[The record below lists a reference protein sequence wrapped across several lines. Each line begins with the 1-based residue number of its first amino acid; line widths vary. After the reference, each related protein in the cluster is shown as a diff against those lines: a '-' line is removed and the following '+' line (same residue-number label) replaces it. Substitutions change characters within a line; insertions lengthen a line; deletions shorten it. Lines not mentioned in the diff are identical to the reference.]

1 MVTVVVTMLLPS
13 QGRWDWHLFVIARWL
28 ERLGVQECRM
38 AYCLSRI
45 NFNLLCQT
53 AVRTW
58 VRNEN
63 PLVSYLLLSVSC
75 QLAFQADRLTRQEYF
90 HQLANQC

>member
-1 MVTVVVTMLLPS
+1 MVTVVVTMLPS
-13 QGRWDWHLFVIARWL
+13 HGEWDWHLFVIARWL

-58 VRNEN
+58 VSLT
-63 PLVSYLLLSVSC
+63 PPSSLLLSVSC
-75 QLAFQADRLTRQEYF
+75 QLALQADRLTRREYF